1 MTKINNIS
9 YTFLHFLI
17 KKIGLLFIFMI
28 MRKNFSL
35 TLKEVLGY
43 SNKEAFLLGHGEM
56 STQHLILGIYRMGEG
71 KAIEIFKLLQVDLQK
86 IKKKIDIK
94 DNIRH
99 LNLENKVYRIEMTQ
113 QVERILN
120 TTFLEAKIFKF
131 MIINTAHLLL
141 SVLRDNNDP
150 ITKILNKLKINYDNF
165 MQKVNIQDL
174 HQPPKITESFR
185 QSNFSDYK
193 NKIISTPVLDNFCRD
208 LTLMALQGK
217 IDQVIGREKEVERI
231 CQILSRMKK
240 NNPLLIGEAGVGKTA
255 LAEGLAYRIVKGKV
269 SRLLYQRKIFMLDL
283 PSLVAGTKFRGQ
295 FEERIKACMNEL
307 LKNKDIILFIDEIH
321 TIIGAGGAQ
330 GALDAS
336 NIFKPALAKGELQCI
351 GSTTLD
357 EYREYIER
365 DGALARRFQ
374 NVIIDPTSSEETI
387 VILNNIKTQ
396 YETHHNIFYTDRAIE
411 ACVNLT
417 KRYLPDRN
425 FPDKAIDAL
434 DEAGSVLHMINLK
447 GSNDIYILKQKIKCL
462 IDKKY
467 KMIKNN
473 NYEEAV
479 QLMKKE
485 KKIEKELIKAKEN
498 WEKNNNS
505 ERVNENNVAQVVSM
519 MTGIPVGKIVRSE
532 MKKLINMYELIKRR
546 LIGQDEAVE
555 KTIRAIQRNRA
566 GLKDPS
572 RPIGIFIFLG
582 QTGVGKTQLARILA
596 QELFDSEESLI
607 RIDMSEY
614 MEKNSVSRLIGAP
627 PGFVGY
633 EEGGQLTEAVRR
645 KPYSVILLDE
655 IEKAHPD
662 IFNLLL
668 QVMDDGNITDN
679 YGKKIDFRNTII
691 IFTSNIGTR
700 EFTEYG
706 KGIGFEPTYTNKHTE
721 TYFKNSIKTKLKEV
735 FSPEFINRIDDI
747 IIFNYLKRRDICMI
761 LDIEVNKI
769 INRIFELGY
778 TLHLS
783 KKAKTF
789 IAEKGYD
796 KNNGARPLKR
806 ALQKFVEDLISDN
819 IIHANINKGD
829 SLFLRNYKNKIL
841 LSTLKKT
848 IRE

>member
-1 MTKINNIS
+1 M
-9 YTFLHFLI
+9 
-17 KKIGLLFIFMI
+17 
-28 MRKNFSL
+28 
-35 TLKEVLGY
+35 
-43 SNKEAFLLGHGEM
+43 GHGEI
-56 STQHLILGIYRMGEG
+56 STEHLIFGIYRIGEV
-71 KAIEIFKLLQVDLQK
+71 KAIEIFNLFQVDLQK
-86 IKKKIDIK
+86 IKKKIDFK
-94 DNIRH
+94 ENLRH
-99 LNLENKVYRIEMTQ
+99 LNLENKVYRIEITQ

-120 TTFLEAKIFKF
+120 TIFLEAKIFKF
-131 MIINTAHLLL
+131 RVINTAHLLL
-141 SVLRDNNDP
+141 SVLRDGNDP
-150 ITKILNKLKINYDNF
+150 ITKILSRFEINYDNF
-165 MQKVNIQDL
+165 MQKVNIQNYS
-174 HQPPKITESFR
+174 QTPKITDSFR
-185 QSNFSDYK
+185 QSDSGDYK
-193 NKIISTPVLDNFCRD
+193 NKILSTPVLDKFCRD
-208 LTLMALQGK
+208 FTSMALQGK
-217 IDQVIGREKEVERI
+217 IDQVVGREKEVERI
-231 CQILSRMKK
+231 CQILSRLKK

-295 FEERIKACMNEL
+295 FEERIKACMHEL

-374 NVIIDPTSSEETI
+374 TVIIDPTSSEETI
-387 VILNNIKTQ
+387 VILKNIKTQ
-396 YETHHNIFYTDRAIE
+396 YESHHNIFYTDQAIE

-417 KRYLPDRN
+417 KRYLPNRN

-447 GSNDIYILKQKIKCL
+447 GSNDISILEKKIKLL
-462 IDKKY
+462 IDKKN

-485 KKIEKELIKAKEN
+485 KKIEKELIK
-498 WEKNNNS
+498 EKVKWKKNTNS
-505 ERVNENNVAQVVSM
+505 EIVNENNVAQVVSI
-519 MTGIPVGKIVRSE
+519 MTGIPVGRIVRSE

-582 QTGVGKTQLARILA
+582 QTGVGKTQLAKIIA
-596 QELFDSEESLI
+596 QELFDSEDALI

-627 PGFVGY
+627 PGYVGY

-645 KPYSVILLDE
+645 KPFSVILLDE
-655 IEKAHPD
+655 LEKAHSD

-668 QVMDDGNITDN
+668 QVMDDGNITDS
-679 YGKKIDFRNTII
+679 YGKRIDFRNTII

-700 EFTEYG
+700 EFTEFG
-706 KGIGFEPTYTNKHTE
+706 KGIGYEPAYEKKHTN
-721 TYFKNSIKTKLKEV
+721 TSFNNFIKTKLKEF
-735 FSPEFINRIDDI
+735 FSTEFINRIDDI

-761 LDIEVNKI
+761 LDLEVNKI
-769 INRIFELGY
+769 INRMFELGY

-783 KKAKTF
+783 KEAKTF

-796 KNNGARPLKR
+796 KNHGARSLKR
-806 ALQKFVEDLISDN
+806 VLQKFVEDLISDN
-819 IIHANINKGD
+819 IIHANISKGD

-841 LSTLKKT
+841 LSTLKKPT
-848 IRE
+848 RY